1 MFKSILKEISIIL
14 LLCIAIILILA
25 ILFYDYIP
33 SNKVVPNKI
42 AYTTPENITEQIDEN
57 ITEYNKTEVSY
68 EITDSDLYLYQQS
81 NVYSP
86 GKKDPFAAIKEDNG
100 NVNNSTNTGNN
111 SQNNVNENNSNV
123 DSNSTGSF
131 FNDTGLK

>member
-1 MFKSILKEISIIL
+1 MFKSIVKEVSIIL

-42 AYTTPENITEQIDEN
+42 AYNTPENVTEEIDEN
-57 ITEYNKTEVSY
+57 ITEYNKTEISY

-81 NVYSP
+81 NVYTP
-86 GKKDPFAAIKEDNG
+86 GKKDPFSAIEEDEN
-100 NVNNSTNTGNN
+100 NVNNNTNIDNN
-111 SQNNVNENNSNV
+111 SQNNVNDNNSNV
-123 DSNSTGSF
+123 DPNSTGSF
-131 FNDTGLK
+131 FNETGLK

>member
-1 MFKSILKEISIIL
+1 MLKSIIKEISIIL

-25 ILFYDYIP
+25 ILFYEYIP

-42 AYTTPENITEQIDEN
+42 AYNTPENVTEEIDEN
-57 ITEYNKTEVSY
+57 ITEYNKTEISY

-81 NVYSP
+81 NVYTP
-86 GKKDPFAAIKEDNG
+86 GKKDPFSTIEEDEN
-100 NVNNSTNTGNN
+100 NVNNTNIDNN
-111 SQNNVNENNSNV
+111 SQNNVNDNDSNV

-131 FNDTGLK
+131 FNETGLK